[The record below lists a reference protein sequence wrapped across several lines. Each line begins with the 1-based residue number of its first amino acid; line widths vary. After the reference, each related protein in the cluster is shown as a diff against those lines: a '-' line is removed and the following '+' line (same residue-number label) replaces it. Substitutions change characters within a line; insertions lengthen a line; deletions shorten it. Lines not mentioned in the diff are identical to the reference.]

1 MKKHELLQL
10 APEHKEL
17 SLDFINHTL
26 LSFYNFDNSLL
37 YNSANSDNISCS
49 NSDFRFFFR
58 FKDNLIYHILIA
70 PRYINANFEYYA
82 FKDDFKIKIKTFE
95 DSGLNRAV
103 SDDFLSIMKKNNLFI
118 FNEKFK
124 QELLLL
130 SEIFLRYKYSEN
142 LSDSV
147 WNMNC
152 IQDDIDTFTL
162 LHDM

>member
-1 MKKHELLQL
+1 MKKYELLQL
-10 APEHKEL
+10 APEYKEI

-26 LSFYNFDNSLL
+26 LSFYNFDNSLI
-37 YNSANSDNISCS
+37 YNSANSNNISCS

-58 FKDNLIYHILIA
+58 FKDDLTYHILIA
-70 PRYINANFEYYA
+70 PRYINANFEYYI
-82 FKDDFKIKIKTFE
+82 FKDEFKIKIKTSE
-95 DSGLNRAV
+95 YSELNSAI
-103 SDDFLSIMKKNNLFI
+103 SDDFLSIMRRNNLFI

-124 QELLLL
+124 KELLLL
-130 SEIFLRYKYSEN
+130 SEIFFKYKYSKN
-142 LSDSV
+142 LNDSV